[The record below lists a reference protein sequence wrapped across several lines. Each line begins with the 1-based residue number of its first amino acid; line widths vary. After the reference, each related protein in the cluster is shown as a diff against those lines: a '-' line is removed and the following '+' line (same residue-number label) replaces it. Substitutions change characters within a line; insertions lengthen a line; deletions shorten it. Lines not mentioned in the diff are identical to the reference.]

1 MLKALSSSCFQG
13 RLKLSARFPAAAV
26 NVGEGRS
33 PLLRVLGS
41 LTSPRGGSPV
51 FWRKAFFC
59 SERDDGSEPAEAKAE
74 EESEAT
80 AEGGGAEE
88 ADSKAS
94 SAIVSMNPR
103 PEDYLSDPKLLAA
116 LVENRKRSVAYA
128 GAFLLKDEPEIDV
141 NVASGE
147 TDKSV
152 YDLKGKEL
160 FKRLHEV
167 GTLAQITSIQGD
179 QVVLIGHRRLR
190 ITEMEEAYNKD
201 DDIIK
206 ATAFEVISTL
216 RDVLKT
222 IVELCS
228 TARHILLGAGLLKS
242 RFTVPPELVLY
253 RLYVP
258 V

>member
-190 ITEMEEAYNKD
+190 ITEMVLHRLKD
-201 DDIIK
+201 SGQEK
-206 ATAFEVISTL
+206 
-216 RDVLKT
+216 
-222 IVELCS
+222 
-228 TARHILLGAGLLKS
+228 
-242 RFTVPPELVLY
+242 FTVPPELVLY

-258 V
+258 VRLAFKMWLA